1 MGHGAAL
8 SDQRRILRR
17 CTGACATMVL
27 PCRAVRCELPV
38 VTHGAGHSFAAAR
51 SYRDMLKDLDTV
63 VEVASDTST
72 PVPMSALAAQLF
84 RLGKTARGRRVDA
97 LEIYK
102 LSALQAA
109 K

>member
-1 MGHGAAL
+1 
-8 SDQRRILRR
+8 
-17 CTGACATMVL
+17 
-27 PCRAVRCELPV
+27 
-38 VTHGAGHSFAAAR
+38 
-51 SYRDMLKDLDTV
+51 MLKDLDTV

>member
-1 MGHGAAL
+1 MSRARPVTLKWWFDQPAQLLESQPFGGPLMGHGAAL

-72 PVPMSALAAQLF
+72 PV
-84 RLGKTARGRRVDA
+84 
-97 LEIYK
+97 
-102 LSALQAA
+102 
-109 K
+109 

>member
-1 MGHGAAL
+1 VH
-8 SDQRRILRR
+8 RRD
-17 CTGACATMVL
+17 GATMVL